1 MELFD
6 IENKKL
12 SFIPYKTDF
21 TTITKNEKVFDND
34 VYSKYIAKAEVTGE
48 LIICNDVAKLKKY
61 GTTLKRE
68 TYEEYLLFLAKY
80 DYIFDGKSKF

>member
-21 TTITKNEKVFDND
+21 TTITKNEKVFDFRIVNVD
-34 VYSKYIAKAEVTGE
+34 YSEA
-48 LIICNDVAKLKKY
+48 
-61 GTTLKRE
+61 
-68 TYEEYLLFLAKY
+68 
-80 DYIFDGKSKF
+80 